1 MMLKSGF
8 RRFVIAFTAVAA
20 TVLPAAA
27 AEKANGLYL
36 DPPAGWQ
43 RTHENDNVVYRT
55 AECSLSV
62 LPARELGDQK
72 PVPFFLQTWS
82 SVKGALP
89 IISEQPASPMR
100 TADGSFA
107 RYASVVV
114 RLDSEERIIAVFM
127 ASNERQAHFIVFTG
141 PQPSCDRHRAVVE
154 RALQSVSLDPKA
166 PQRL

>member
-1 MMLKSGF
+1 
-8 RRFVIAFTAVAA
+8 
-20 TVLPAAA
+20 
-27 AEKANGLYL
+27 
-36 DPPAGWQ
+36 
-43 RTHENDNVVYRT
+43 
-55 AECSLSV
+55 
-62 LPARELGDQK
+62 
-72 PVPFFLQTWS
+72 
-82 SVKGALP
+82 LP